1 MTEKQ
6 AQRLKDKITK
16 IKRALAADKRRW
28 GGYYDDSRGLRYLP
42 PELYLK
48 LRDYKGALRYFKWFE
63 KNFSDDVGFP
73 VFLLE
78 WAIALFKTGNTT
90 LAENKVLKTFMSNFY
105 LLDKFLDREIIDKGI
120 SELSSWQFNSLSDLP
135 YSKNQIELSDFSV
148 WLEQFMETEKFGKLS
163 REVIDI
169 ERKLATE
176 PAGPKRTALVARLSG
191 LPGD

>member
-6 AQRLKDKITK
+6 AQRVKDKITK

-63 KNFSDDVGFP
+63 KNFPDDVGFP

-78 WAIALFKTGNTT
+78 WAIALFKTGNTA
-90 LAENKVLKTFMSNFY
+90 LSEKKVLKTFMSNFY
-105 LLDKFLDREIIDKGI
+105 LLDKFLGREIIDKGI
-120 SELSSWQFNSLSDLP
+120 SEQSSWQFNNLADLP
-135 YSKNQIELSDFSV
+135 YSKGQIELSDFSI
-148 WLEQFMETEKFGKLS
+148 WLEQFMETEKFEKHS
-163 REVIDI
+163 SEVIDI
-169 ERKLATE
+169 ERKLQTE
-176 PAGPKRTALVARLSG
+176 PAGPKRTALVARLSF
-191 LPGD
+191 LRYD